1 MIHSVFHYLF
11 ARTENKIGLDLQLG
25 REVNKRTHNYGVPVI
40 KYPYKTPYIIS
51 SLMMF
56 LKKNELLTI
65 TSLIVLAAAITPLII
80 STNFEGRSVIMQ
92 ISYAQQNVMNQTSAG
107 FRSVFDTFVI
117 PGSSHGYGVYEE
129 HKSNVFK
136 PGEKIALYI
145 EPVGFTHRPITGTT
159 NKSETLYL
167 SNFTADVVISDK
179 AGKVLGGVQNLPVS
193 EILSHHKNIEI
204 SLTVSLTQSNPFPV
218 GDYMVKYLIRDVPSG
233 NTFQIVKNIKVGN
246 A

>member
-1 MIHSVFHYLF
+1 MIP
-11 ARTENKIGLDLQLG
+11 Q
-25 REVNKRTHNYGVPVI
+25 
-40 KYPYKTPYIIS
+40 
-51 SLMMF
+51 
-56 LKKNELLTI
+56 KNELLII
-65 TSLIVLAAAITPLII
+65 TSLIVLAAAITPLIF
-80 STNFEGRSVIMQ
+80 SPNFEGRSITTQ
-92 ISYAQQNVMNQTSAG
+92 ISYAQQNVMNQHRG
-107 FRSVFDTFVI
+107 FRSVFNTFVV

-193 EILSHHKNIEI
+193 EILSHHKNNEI

-218 GDYMVKYLIRDVPSG
+218 GDYMVKYLIRDVPSE
-233 NTFQIVKNIKVGN
+233 TLFK
-246 A
+246 

>member
-1 MIHSVFHYLF
+1 
-11 ARTENKIGLDLQLG
+11 
-25 REVNKRTHNYGVPVI
+25 
-40 KYPYKTPYIIS
+40 
-51 SLMMF
+51 
-56 LKKNELLTI
+56 LTI
-65 TSLIVLAAAITPLII
+65 TSLIILAAAITPLIF
-80 STNFEGRSVIMQ
+80 STNFEGRSITTTQ

-107 FRSVFDTFVI
+107 FRSVFNTFVV

-159 NKSETLYL
+159 NKSATLYL

-193 EILSHHKNIEI
+193 EILSHHKNNEI

-218 GDYMVKYLIRDVPSG
+218 GDYVIKYLIRDVPSG
-233 NTFQIVKNIKVGN
+233 TTFQIVKNIKVAN
-246 A
+246 V

>member
-1 MIHSVFHYLF
+1 
-11 ARTENKIGLDLQLG
+11 
-25 REVNKRTHNYGVPVI
+25 
-40 KYPYKTPYIIS
+40 
-51 SLMMF
+51 MMP

-65 TSLIVLAAAITPLII
+65 TSLIVLAAAIAPLIF
-80 STNFEGRSVIMQ
+80 STNFEGRTITGTQ
-92 ISYAQQNVMNQTSAG
+92 ISYAQQNVMNKTSAG
-107 FRSVFDTFVI
+107 FHSVFNTFVV
-117 PGSSHGYGVYEE
+117 PGSSHGYGIYEE

-145 EPVGFTHRPITGTT
+145 EPIGFTHRPITGTT

-167 SNFTADVVISDK
+167 SNFTADVIISDK

-193 EILSHHKNIEI
+193 EILSHHKNNEI

-233 NTFQIVKNIKVGN
+233 NTFQIVKNIKVAN
-246 A
+246 V

>member
-1 MIHSVFHYLF
+1 M
-11 ARTENKIGLDLQLG
+11 
-25 REVNKRTHNYGVPVI
+25 
-40 KYPYKTPYIIS
+40 
-51 SLMMF
+51 
-56 LKKNELLTI
+56 TI

-80 STNFEGRSVIMQ
+80 STNFEGRSITATQ

-107 FRSVFDTFVI
+107 FRSVFNTFVV
-117 PGSSHGYGVYEE
+117 PGSSHGYGIYEE

-145 EPVGFTHRPITGTT
+145 EPVGFTHRPITDTT

-167 SNFTADVVISDK
+167 SNFTADVIISDK

-193 EILSHHKNIEI
+193 EILSHHKNNEI

-233 NTFQIVKNIKVGN
+233 NTFQIVKNIKVAN

>member
-1 MIHSVFHYLF
+1 
-11 ARTENKIGLDLQLG
+11 
-25 REVNKRTHNYGVPVI
+25 
-40 KYPYKTPYIIS
+40 
-51 SLMMF
+51 MMP
-56 LKKNELLTI
+56 LKNELLTI
-65 TSLIVLAAAITPLII
+65 TSLIVLVAAAAAAPLIF
-80 STNFEGRSVIMQ
+80 STNFAGTSITTTQ
-92 ISYAQQNVMNQTSAG
+92 IAYAQQQNIMNQTLAG
-107 FRSVFDTFVI
+107 FRSAFNTFVV
-117 PGSSHGYGVYEE
+117 PGSSHGYGIYEE

-145 EPVGFTHRPITGTT
+145 EPVGFTHKPISGTT

-193 EILSHHKNIEI
+193 EILSHHKNNEI

>member
-1 MIHSVFHYLF
+1 MRF
-11 ARTENKIGLDLQLG
+11 
-25 REVNKRTHNYGVPVI
+25 
-40 KYPYKTPYIIS
+40 
-51 SLMMF
+51 
-56 LKKNELLTI
+56 KKNELLTI
-65 TSLIVLAAAITPLII
+65 TSLIILAAPLIF
-80 STNFEGRSVIMQ
+80 STNFGDRSITTQ

-107 FRSVFDTFVI
+107 FRSVFNTFVV

-145 EPVGFTHRPITGTT
+145 EPAGFTHRPITGTT

-193 EILSHHKNIEI
+193 EILSHHRNNEV

-218 GDYMVKYLIRDVPSG
+218 GDYLVKYLIKDVPSG
-233 NTFQIVKNIKVGN
+233 STFQIIKNIKIANV
-246 A
+246 

>member
-1 MIHSVFHYLF
+1 MKYHYQIVLSDSIRY
-11 ARTENKIGLDLQLG
+11 AITGLLL
-25 REVNKRTHNYGVPVI
+25 VA
-40 KYPYKTPYIIS
+40 YPYKIPYISS
-51 SLMMF
+51 SLMISQ
-56 LKKNELLTI
+56 KNELLTI
-65 TSLIVLAAAITPLII
+65 TSLIILAAAIMPLII

-107 FRSVFDTFVI
+107 FHSVFNTFVV

-145 EPVGFTHRPITGTT
+145 EPVGFTHRPITGT

-179 AGKVLGGVQNLPVS
+179 AGKVLGGVQ
-193 EILSHHKNIEI
+193 K
-204 SLTVSLTQSNPFPV
+204 
-218 GDYMVKYLIRDVPSG
+218 PSCKR
-233 NTFQIVKNIKVGN
+233 NTFTS
-246 A
+246 

>member
-1 MIHSVFHYLF
+1 
-11 ARTENKIGLDLQLG
+11 
-25 REVNKRTHNYGVPVI
+25 
-40 KYPYKTPYIIS
+40 
-51 SLMMF
+51 
-56 LKKNELLTI
+56 LTI

-92 ISYAQQNVMNQTSAG
+92 ISYAQQNVMNQTSSG

-179 AGKVLGGVQNLPVS
+179 AGKVLGGVQNLSVS
-193 EILSHHKNIEI
+193 EILSHHKNNEI

-218 GDYMVKYLIRDVPSG
+218 GNYMVKYLIKDGPSG

>member
-1 MIHSVFHYLF
+1 MLLVEYLY
-11 ARTENKIGLDLQLG
+11 KIP
-25 REVNKRTHNYGVPVI
+25 H
-40 KYPYKTPYIIS
+40 IIS
-51 SLMMF
+51 SSIMPLT
-56 LKKNELLTI
+56 KNELLTI
-65 TSLIVLAAAITPLII
+65 TSLIILASIAPLIF
-80 STNFEGRSVIMQ
+80 STNFSSITTTQ
-92 ISYAQQNVMNQTSAG
+92 LAYAQQQNVMNQTSAG
-107 FRSVFDTFVI
+107 FHSVFDTFVI

-193 EILSHHKNIEI
+193 EILSHHKNNEI

>member
-1 MIHSVFHYLF
+1 MLLVEYLY
-11 ARTENKIGLDLQLG
+11 KIP
-25 REVNKRTHNYGVPVI
+25 H
-40 KYPYKTPYIIS
+40 IIS
-51 SLMMF
+51 SSMMP
-56 LKKNELLTI
+56 LTKNELLRI
-65 TSLIVLAAAITPLII
+65 TSLIILASIAPLIF
-80 STNFEGRSVIMQ
+80 STNFSSITTTQ
-92 ISYAQQNVMNQTSAG
+92 LAYAQQQNVMNQTSAG

-193 EILSHHKNIEI
+193 EILSHHKNNEI

>member
-1 MIHSVFHYLF
+1 MI
-11 ARTENKIGLDLQLG
+11 
-25 REVNKRTHNYGVPVI
+25 P
-40 KYPYKTPYIIS
+40 
-51 SLMMF
+51 
-56 LKKNELLTI
+56 LKKNELLI
-65 TSLIVLAAAITPLII
+65 LTSLIILAAAIAPLIF
-80 STNFEGRSVIMQ
+80 STSFEGRSITATQ

-107 FRSVFDTFVI
+107 FRSVFNTFVV

-136 PGEKIALYI
+136 PGEKVVLYI
-145 EPVGFTHRPITGTT
+145 EPVGFTHRPITGT

-179 AGKVLGGVQNLPVS
+179 TGKVLGGVQNFPIS
-193 EILSHHKNIEI
+193 EILSHHKNNEI

-218 GDYMVKYLIRDVPSG
+218 GDYVVKYLIRDVPSG
-233 NTFQIVKNIKVGN
+233 TTFQIVKNIKVAN

>member
-1 MIHSVFHYLF
+1 
-11 ARTENKIGLDLQLG
+11 
-25 REVNKRTHNYGVPVI
+25 
-40 KYPYKTPYIIS
+40 
-51 SLMMF
+51 MMP
-56 LKKNELLTI
+56 LKNGLLTI
-65 TSLIVLAAAITPLII
+65 TSLIILAAAITPLII

-92 ISYAQQNVMNQTSAG
+92 ISYAQQNVMNQTSSG
-107 FRSVFDTFVI
+107 FRSVFDTFVV

-145 EPVGFTHRPITGTT
+145 EPVGFTHRPITGT

-193 EILSHHKNIEI
+193 GIFSHHKNNEI

-233 NTFQIVKNIKVGN
+233 NTFQILKNIKIANV
-246 A
+246 